1 MIYFFLA
8 PGNVAENVVLER
20 ESESTITFVEGARE
34 AYLGYMTLKV
44 SWYCMIKLYYTVL
57 VTSILYTLEF

>member
-1 MIYFFLA
+1 MPFLSLLIYESLFLA

-34 AYLGYMTLKV
+34 SYLGYLTLKV
-44 SWYCMIKLYYTVL
+44 TWNTFL
-57 VTSILYTLEF
+57 